1 MWAPRPLGRR
11 GGQLVRNSTN
21 GNNFAGNNWSKSSQ
35 LARYLGSLNA
45 NSGGYFSE
53 NINVAGKCVDSSSII
68 AAMIIFKDNSS
79 EFGPNARISK
89 RLKVSAEISLYG
101 MNATIK
107 VRAHENARNVTVLDQ
122 APKNYL

>member
-1 MWAPRPLGRR
+1 
-11 GGQLVRNSTN
+11 
-21 GNNFAGNNWSKSSQ
+21 
-35 LARYLGSLNA
+35 
-45 NSGGYFSE
+45 
-53 NINVAGKCVDSSSII
+53 
-68 AAMIIFKDNSS
+68 MIIFKDNSS